1 VCRPVQVGSESYAAW
16 CARISGR
23 CSASECA
30 SCASRLELSQE
41 DLAERS
47 GLHRNYIGGI
57 ERGERNV
64 AILNIVR
71 VAAGLGI
78 TLAEMFAPFDRY
90 PKGRSR

>member
-1 VCRPVQVGSESYAAW
+1 MVRDDFRVAFGQRVRDLRA
-16 CARISGR
+16 
-23 CSASECA
+23 
-30 SCASRLELSQE
+30 RLELSQE
-41 DLAERS
+41 ELAERT

-71 VAAGLGI
+71 VAAGLEV

-90 PKGRSR
+90 PKSRSR